1 MENRERYLIWDWNG
15 TLLDDVETCVDVMNG
30 MLERRG
36 LAPLK
41 SVECYR
47 GIFTFPVR
55 EYYKKAG
62 LDPARESFEKLALE
76 YISEY
81 NRRALSCGLVPY
93 AREILREA
101 EAMGLSLIHIS
112 EPTRR
117 S

>member
-101 EAMGLSLIHIS
+101 EAHRTSS
-112 EPTRR
+112 F
-117 S
+117 